1 MEIGMEVSF
10 RNIGKRYRYEWIFR
24 GVNFTFEAG
33 KKYAILGPNGS
44 GKSTLLKVLSGHL
57 TPSKGKVDFL
67 LEGEKLPIDEVYRR
81 ISYAAPYIDLI
92 EEFTLTEAIKFH
104 QEFKTFANQLSPDDL
119 IKILNFEKSK
129 DKPVRFFS
137 SGMKQRL
144 KLVLAICSDSPLLL
158 LDEPT
163 TNLDTQGM
171 SWYRDLIKVYG
182 QNRSV
187 IIASNVAADYDF
199 CDETLSILDYK
210 KKKIVVEK

>member
-1 MEIGMEVSF
+1 MEVSF

-67 LEGEKLPIDEVYRR
+67 LGDEKLPIEEVYRK

-104 QEFKTFANQLSPDDL
+104 QKFKKFSNQLSPTDL
-119 IKILNFEKSK
+119 IEILNFEKSK

-171 SWYRDLIKVYG
+171 NWYRDLIKEYG
-182 QNRSV
+182 QNRSM
-187 IIASNVAADYDF
+187 IIASNVEADYDF

-210 KKKIVVEK
+210 KKKTTVEK